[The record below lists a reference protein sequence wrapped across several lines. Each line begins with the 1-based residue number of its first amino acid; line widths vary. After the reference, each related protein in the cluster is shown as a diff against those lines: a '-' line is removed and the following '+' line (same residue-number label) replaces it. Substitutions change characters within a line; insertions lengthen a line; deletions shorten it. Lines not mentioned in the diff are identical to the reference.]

1 MLKTKLMTEETR
13 FSHRRKREEM
23 NKAYIALEMVKA
35 EEQKKLKRGFKYNK
49 TDDKTWKLQAR

>member
-1 MLKTKLMTEETR
+1 MTEETR

-49 TDDKTWKLQAR
+49 TDNKTWKLQAR